1 MAKKQKKA
9 PVEKER
15 AVSEYYK
22 LNKQALDDLVSA
34 DESNSPQVSEEEL
47 RKYRAGTK
55 KKMPMWLKVVLIKAW
70 FAAAVCWFFLIGMP
84 VAAMLDKLFI
94 TGIAYGFVVDLLVNN
109 VIRFIEETPG
119 SNDRWLV
126 VSKKGYISLLLNIIY
141 SLVLMVLIVF
151 TYEALN
157 ALINAISGA
166 QPVNGK
172 MPVPVGVE
180 PILFGVFAMAWDV
193 LFLKMKA
200 LMGRIV
206 ADAKAKVNSGR

>member
-15 AVSEYYK
+15 AMSEYYK

-70 FAAAVCWFFLIGMP
+70 FAAAVCWFFIIGMP
-84 VAAMLDKLFI
+84 VAVMLDRLFI

-119 SNDRWLV
+119 SNDRWLL

-151 TYEALN
+151 TYDVLN

-172 MPVPVGVE
+172 MPVPIGVE
-180 PILFGVFAMAWDV
+180 PILFGFFAMAWDV